1 MNAYRAAVVGCV
13 VLLTMAWGGR
23 ASAVPPVL
31 APPAAQAVVT
41 GYIEAIRTNDAAAY
55 AKLFAP
61 DVRIVSDWP
70 AGADGATWL
79 RAVATEFA
87 PTRTVRFL
95 AVFSGFSRFEGR
107 AATRVLVVQE
117 LKDCRPG
124 IVECFGQFR
133 SETLFVRDGAIVALE
148 RAQFT
153 HRRLEPGG
161 WTFFAP

>member
-1 MNAYRAAVVGCV
+1 M
-13 VLLTMAWGGR
+13 
-23 ASAVPPVL
+23 PPVL

-41 GYIEAIRTNDAAAY
+41 AYIDAIRTNDAAAY

-70 AGADGATWL
+70 AGADRATWL
-79 RAVATEFA
+79 RAVSAEFA

-95 AVFSGFSRFEGR
+95 AVFSGFARFDGQP
-107 AATRVLVVQE
+107 ATRVLVVQE

-133 SETLFVRDGAIVALE
+133 SETLFVRGGAIVGLE
-148 RAQFT
+148 RAGFT

-161 WTFFAP
+161 WTFSAP

>member
-1 MNAYRAAVVGCV
+1 
-13 VLLTMAWGGR
+13 MAWGGR
-23 ASAVPPVL
+23 ASAAPPVL

-41 GYIEAIRTNDAAAY
+41 GYMEAIQTNDAAAY

-70 AGADGATWL
+70 AGTDRVAWL
-79 RAVATEFA
+79 RAVSAEFA
-87 PTRTVRFL
+87 PTRSVRL
-95 AVFSGFSRFEGR
+95 LVVFSGFAQFDGQP
-107 AATRVLVVQE
+107 ATRVLVVQE

-133 SETLFVRDGAIVALE
+133 SETLFVRDGAIVGLE
-148 RAQFT
+148 RAGFT
-153 HRRLEPGG
+153 HRLTEPGG